1 MEIKH
6 SNPEALAKRMFFL
19 AYEAS
24 RVVGMGFLQAR
35 QNVTE
40 DQVFG
45 ALWKQSHR
53 ELPINYCGDYI
64 FGRMVKLNIEVWED
78 FIDIPDDNPRMD
90 YQSWAF
96 LYATYQ
102 DLATEAAVSLDAEN
116 G

>member
-24 RVVGMGFLQAR
+24 QVVGMGILQAR
-35 QNVTE
+35 NKVTE

-45 ALWKQSHR
+45 SLWKRSYR
-53 ELPINYCGDYI
+53 ELPNYYGDYI
-64 FGRMVKLNIEVWED
+64 FGRMVKLNIEVGKD
-78 FIDIPDDNPRMD
+78 FIVVDDGNPRTA

-96 LYATYQ
+96 LYPAYQ